1 MGNKINPRVTN
12 SRVAI
17 QSKDIVLDYEFKL
30 HWYSNKEEF
39 LEEGVVPV
47 EMYPYEGDI
56 LMGYIHVDAEF
67 GVIDLQELY
76 NWAIEAIKNE
86 NIEQ

>member
-1 MGNKINPRVTN
+1 MGNKINQRVTN
-12 SRVAI
+12 SRVSI
-17 QSKDIVLDYEFKL
+17 QGKDIVLDYKFEL
-30 HWYSNKEEF
+30 HWYSNEEEL

-56 LMGYIHVDAEF
+56 LIGYIHVDATF

-76 NWAIEAIKNE
+76 DWAIEAIKNE

>member
-1 MGNKINPRVTN
+1 MGNKINKKVTN
-12 SRVAI
+12 SRVSI
-17 QSKDIVLDYEFKL
+17 QGKDIVLDYEFQL
-30 HWYSNKEEF
+30 HWYTNQPE
-39 LEEGVVPV
+39 LMEEGVVPV

-76 NWAIEAIKNE
+76 DWAIEAIKNE